1 VMNASPSDS
10 RLEVS
15 LRERKKARTKAV
27 IQHEALALFRERG
40 YEATTIEQ
48 IAEAAEVAVST
59 VFRYFPAKEDLV
71 LTDDYDPLLAAAF
84 RAQPP
89 GLAPVTAMRQSLR
102 TVLSGLSQQE
112 LADMRARA
120 TLALAVPALR
130 ASLLDQLAQAI
141 ELIGDMV
148 ARHTGRSRDDYAVHT
163 LAGAIY
169 GVLISAEFYWVE
181 HPDSDLLPLLDQALA
196 HLESGLFR

>member
-1 VMNASPSDS
+1 MPPDS
-10 RLEVS
+10 RLEVG
-15 LRERKKARTKAV
+15 LRERKKARTRAA

-40 YEATTIEQ
+40 YEATTVEQ
-48 IAEAAEVAVST
+48 IARAADVAVST

-71 LTDDYDPLLAAAF
+71 LTDDYDPLLAEAF

-89 GLAPVTAMRQSLR
+89 GLAPVQAMRRSLR
-102 TVLSGLSQQE
+102 AVLSGLSRQE

-148 ARHTGRSRDDYAVHT
+148 ARQTGRPRDDYAVHT

-169 GVLISAEFYWVE
+169 GVLISAEYYWVE
-181 HPDSDLLPLLDQALA
+181 HPDSDLLTLLDQALA
-196 HLESGLFR
+196 HLESGFLR